1 MFRTLTL
8 FFLFSVTA
16 TLLLPTKSDVNF
28 NTSSMLLA
36 QNHSKTLNKVGDD
49 VFMACDDR
57 KNCRSNNSV
66 DNQSAHVARR
76 LDSLTN
82 FTSNPNMTLD
92 DKCNTTIRGYRSCF
106 TYPKP
111 QAPPTVSISSPSPP
125 PHVPTTLS
133 SPPPARR
140 SRSTAPESSQD
151 SGILFFLSL

>member
-92 DKCNTTIRGYRSCF
+92 DKVIEVVSPTQNHKHHRLCRYHRHRHHHMCQRRYHHRHLHVDHDQQRLNHLKIQVTT
-106 TYPKP
+106 
-111 QAPPTVSISSPSPP
+111 
-125 PHVPTTLS
+125 
-133 SPPPARR
+133 
-140 SRSTAPESSQD
+140 STHGQ
-151 SGILFFLSL
+151 LL